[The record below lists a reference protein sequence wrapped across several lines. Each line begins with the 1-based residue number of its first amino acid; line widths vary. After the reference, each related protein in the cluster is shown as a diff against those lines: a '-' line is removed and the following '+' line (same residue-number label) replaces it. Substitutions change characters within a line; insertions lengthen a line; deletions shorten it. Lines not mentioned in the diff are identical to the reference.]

1 MPSKYLFLSNNQRQ
15 ASPNNAVWN
24 NLPTLSQS
32 SRECYITIVNLKI
45 VFNST
50 QTHSSVNVKMN
61 IPNANYF
68 SSDNSNP
75 VVAFLTTTDSKV
87 YTLGIEND
95 ISILTNDNLKS
106 VTFDLEDNEGD
117 EVILDS
123 DDSVEVMIKL
133 DYIDQK
139 QQTDQFILELPKTL

>member
-1 MPSKYLFLSNNQRQ
+1 MPSKYLFLANEQRET
-15 ASPNNAVWN
+15 SPDNAVWH

-139 QQTDQFILELPKTL
+139 QQTDQFILELPKRL

>member
-1 MPSKYLFLSNNQRQ
+1 
-15 ASPNNAVWN
+15 
-24 NLPTLSQS
+24 
-32 SRECYITIVNLKI
+32 
-45 VFNST
+45 
-50 QTHSSVNVKMN
+50 MN

>member
-15 ASPNNAVWN
+15 ATPNNAVWN

-32 SRECYITIVNLKI
+32 SRECYITIINFKI

-50 QTHSSVNVKMN
+50 ETHSSVNVKMN
-61 IPNANYF
+61 IPNVNYF

-75 VVAFLTTTDSKV
+75 VVAFLNTTDNKV

>member
-1 MPSKYLFLSNNQRQ
+1 MPSKYLFLANNQRQ

-32 SRECYITIVNLKI
+32 SRECYITIINFKI

-50 QTHSSVNVKMN
+50 ETHSSVNVKMN

-75 VVAFLTTTDSKV
+75 VVAFLTTTDNKV